1 MVSLA
6 TLLSH
11 FLQLS
16 EVITLLT
23 YDIAIKPV
31 ADLGNWIHTVL
42 VKHVTDMTELL
53 PQVHNV
59 RTIGDIGDI
68 PTGLPLPTSPPLS
81 LLAQVRPRQEQ
92 FKDRHFDIID
102 ANIRLA
108 F

>member
-6 TLLSH
+6 TLLSR

-31 ADLGNWIHTVL
+31 ADLGNWIHTVS
-42 VKHVTDMTELL
+42 VKHVTDIELL

-81 LLAQVRPRQEQ
+81 LLSQVRPRQEQ
-92 FKDRHFDIID
+92 LKDRRFDS
-102 ANIRLA
+102 
-108 F
+108 